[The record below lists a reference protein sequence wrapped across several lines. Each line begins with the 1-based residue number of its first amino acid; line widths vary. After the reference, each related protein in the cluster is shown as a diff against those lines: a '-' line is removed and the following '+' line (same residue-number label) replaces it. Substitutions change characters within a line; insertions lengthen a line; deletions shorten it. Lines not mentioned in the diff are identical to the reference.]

1 MKNRLRI
8 KSPFK
13 KDFQHKN
20 TFIKINAFE
29 EWDIKLKNDRFIFSF
44 ELSFSLYPNLKI
56 SVRMEKGY

>member
-1 MKNRLRI
+1 MQAGI
-8 KSPFK
+8 KDINWFLE
-13 KDFQHKN
+13 N